1 MKKGFKTFGIIGTTA
16 ILLSGV
22 FMVNDIQAGT
32 IGINMNDTNISDTEQ
47 QDMQTSKVQIYNIGN
62 KHEHD
67 ILLDTLENRNGQ
79 IIIEVVQGTVLNE
92 NGDGVDVCGY
102 CIHYD
107 TDRFSKGDK
116 VQSVFI
122 YDPDNNYIDGIL
134 YRVDALME

>member
-1 MKKGFKTFGIIGTTA
+1 MKKGFKTFGIIGTTV

-32 IGINMNDTNISDTEQ
+32 IGVNMSNTNISDTEQ
-47 QDMQTSKVQIYNIGN
+47 QDTQTSKVQIYNIGN

-79 IIIEVVQGTVLNE
+79 IIIEIIQGTVLDE
-92 NGDGVDVCGY
+92 NGDGVDVCSY
-102 CIHYD
+102 YTHYD

-116 VQSVFI
+116 VQSVFV

-134 YRVDALME
+134 YRVDASME

>member
-1 MKKGFKTFGIIGTTA
+1 MKKGFKTFGIIGTV

-32 IGINMNDTNISDTEQ
+32 IGVNMSNTNISDTEQ
-47 QDMQTSKVQIYNIGN
+47 QDTQTSKVQIYNIGN

-67 ILLDTLENRNGQ
+67 MFLDSLEKRNGQ
-79 IIIEVVQGTVLNE
+79 IIIEVIQGTVLDE

-102 CIHYD
+102 YTHYD

-116 VQSVFI
+116 VQSVFV

-134 YRVDALME
+134 YRVDALIE